1 MKIVLASSNKN
12 KVREIKQI
20 FSPFKI
26 EIIGMDEVVPNMPE
40 IEETGNTY
48 YENALI
54 KANAVSKY
62 VDLPVM
68 SDDSGLEVSA
78 LDNGPGIYSARY
90 AEKLGGYIPVMKQ
103 IIEICKEK
111 GDFDAKFICCI
122 VLVNLKEEP
131 LRFDGIVPGKIVTE
145 IHEGNGFGYDPFFI
159 SNELE
164 KTFAEYPSE
173 IKNKYSHR
181 AKALEKMINYLRE
194 DKDV

>member
-20 FSPFKI
+20 FLPFNI
-26 EIIGMDEVVPNMPE
+26 DIIGMDELGVDLPE
-40 IEETGNTY
+40 IEENGNSY

-54 KANAVSKY
+54 KVKEVAKY
-62 VDLPVM
+62 TDLPVM

-90 AEKLGGYIPVMKQ
+90 AEKLGGYIPAMHK

-111 GDFDAKFICCI
+111 DEFAAKFVCCI
-122 VLVNLKEEP
+122 VLYQFEKEP
-131 LRFDGIVPGKIVTE
+131 LRFDGIVPGKITTE
-145 IHEGNGFGYDPFFI
+145 VKQGNGFGYDPFFI
-159 SNELE
+159 SDELT

-173 IKNKYSHR
+173 VKNQYSHR
-181 AKALEKMINYLRE
+181 AKALQKMLSYLKERI
-194 DKDV
+194 

>member
-20 FSPFKI
+20 FSPFNI
-26 EIIGMDEVVPNMPE
+26 EIIGMDEVAPNMPE

-54 KANAVSKY
+54 KVKAVSKY
-62 VDLPVM
+62 TDLPIM

-90 AEKLGGYIPVMKQ
+90 AEKLGGYIPAMEK

-111 GDFDAKFICCI
+111 GVFDAKFVCCI
-122 VLVNLKEEP
+122 VLYNLEKEP
-131 LRFDGIVPGKIVTE
+131 LRFDGIVPGKVTTE
-145 IHEGNGFGYDPFFI
+145 VHQGNGFGYDPFFI
-159 SNELE
+159 SDELE
-164 KTFAEYPSE
+164 KTFAEYPAE
-173 IKNKYSHR
+173 VKNKYSHR
-181 AKALEKMINYLRE
+181 AKALEKMINYLKER
-194 DKDV
+194 K

>member
-20 FSPFKI
+20 FSPFNI
-26 EIIGMDEVVPNMPE
+26 EIIGMDEVAPNIGD
-40 IEETGNTY
+40 IEENGNTY

-54 KANAVSKY
+54 KAKAISKY
-62 VDLPVM
+62 TSLPVM

-78 LDNGPGIYSARY
+78 LDNKPGIYSARY
-90 AEKLGGYIPVMKQ
+90 AEKLGGYISAMKE
-103 IIEICKEK
+103 IIRICKEK
-111 GDFDAKFICCI
+111 GVFDAKFVCCI
-122 VLVNLKEEP
+122 VLYNYKDEP
-131 LRFDGIVPGKIVTE
+131 LRFDGIVPGKITAEV
-145 IHEGNGFGYDPFFI
+145 HEGNGFGYDPFFI

-181 AKALEKMINYLRE
+181 AKALEKMVNDLKE
-194 DKDV
+194 NK

>member
-20 FSPFKI
+20 FSPFDI
-26 EIIGMDEVVPNMPE
+26 DIIGMDEVCPDLGD
-40 IEETGNTY
+40 IEENGNTY

-54 KANAVSKY
+54 KANAVAKY
-62 VDLPVM
+62 TDLPVM

-90 AEKLGGYIPVMKQ
+90 AEKLGGYIPAMEK

-111 GDFDAKFICCI
+111 GDFYAKFVCCI
-122 VLVNLKEEP
+122 ALVNLTKES
-131 LRFDGIVPGKIVTE
+131 LRFDGVVPGKITTE
-145 IHEGNGFGYDPFFI
+145 VHQGNGFGYDPFFI
-159 SNELE
+159 SDELE

-173 IKNKYSHR
+173 IKNKHSHR
-181 AKALEKMINYLRE
+181 AKALKKMVEYL
-194 DKDV
+194 KGNK